1 MKKITKILDSVMRG
15 LKRTCVAKAIAVVA
29 VATIAMNSFAQEET
43 ITGVKDLAGK
53 DSTYINSHLTTGG
66 NYPEE
71 MDKKF
76 FLYNEKTGK
85 FLNLGSY
92 WGTHVALADYGKPM
106 WVVSGTRE
114 ICTNPDAYYLNR
126 EIQTNDVLLF
136 THNMATTLS
145 EDQGQYVGWPRA
157 NKDNPAEDRG
167 VFSDRKNTATD
178 IYGWELE
185 FTGDNMN
192 TCKLKTKKTIT
203 EIIAGFWL
211 TKHNCWSD
219 DVYLCGVP
227 ASVDPNRS
235 CEAYTTDE
243 IANNGLTGYDTWRI
257 MTYEDIYNLQVKN
270 TENMTK
276 SIDLSF
282 MLKCPGFQRGDNDIA
297 NWKTY
302 NFATKQYNENNAGFA
317 SFGLSRQYYDV
328 ANWSTVKNVIGTYT
342 FDGVTYEFIEEPK
355 KNSSQSDKDK
365 YKNNTDNYQRHLAK
379 FYCASIKS
387 NRGIVYQ
394 DVTVKLAGTY
404 VVECKGFSTT
414 DKAALVAGVLNPEY
428 TSTNGEPMMIGG
440 VLNRTTLSQT
450 SNMTADEQT
459 RLHIGEKNM
468 DYAGKEFYEHSKYT
482 NSVIVV
488 VPQSAIKNGSA
499 TIRLG
504 VMVGSQSETAA
515 QTGEWTVFDDFRL
528 LYASKN
534 TEADL
539 ILDQDRADLSYIY
552 DINEPLQNKTLRLN
566 KTFTAGK
573 WNTLV
578 LPVNLTLKQLRDAFG
593 PSTRLAQL
601 DKLTKSGIEFQSV
614 KLDGMADD
622 AIALHAYQPYLIIPE
637 KVFEKDRV
645 DNTKAS
651 YTAEFVN
658 AGTGE
663 QSQTIKVG
671 IAANHYVIPKVSL
684 SVDDLKKVDQ
694 KTWATAVSESTD
706 GKMEAWGTLARTFGT
721 VSDDVEY
728 GYQFEN
734 DGKIIEGRDK
744 LIGSYFFDN
753 GKMYHSDKRVRGL
766 RGFSCWFKPA
776 EGAQK
781 NAQFTLDGVTQS
793 GTTALDDIFA
803 DGEQTVSRFAQ
814 GVYNLNGQLVK
825 QGNSTAGLPSG
836 LYIVNGKKC
845 IVR

>member
-1 MKKITKILDSVMRG
+1 MKKITKILDSVMSR

-29 VATIAMNSFAQEET
+29 VATIAMNSFAQQEET

-53 DSTYINSHLTTGG
+53 DLTYINSHLTTDGK
-66 NYPEE
+66 YPEE

-85 FLNLGSY
+85 FLNIGSY
-92 WGTHVALADYGKPM
+92 WGTHVALADYGKPL

-114 ICTNPDAYYLNR
+114 ICTNPNDYYLNR

-136 THNMATTLS
+136 THNMATTLT
-145 EDQGQYVGWPRA
+145 EDQGPYVGWPQA
-157 NKDNPAEDRG
+157 TNNNPAEDRG

-185 FTGDNMN
+185 FTDNTKN

-203 EIIAGFWL
+203 EIRAGWL
-211 TKHNCWSD
+211 ATKHNCWSD

-235 CEAYTTDE
+235 CEAYSAADITS
-243 IANNGLTGYDTWRI
+243 NGLTGYDTWRI

-282 MLKCPGFQRGDNDIA
+282 MLKCPGFQRSDNDIA

-302 NFATKQYNENNAGFA
+302 NFATKLYNENNAGFA

-365 YKNNTDNYQRHLAK
+365 YKNNTDNYQRHLGK

-414 DKAALVAGVLNPEY
+414 DKAALVAGVLNPNY
-428 TSTNGEPMMIGG
+428 GTNNEPMMIGG

-459 RLHIGEKNM
+459 RLHIGEMNM
-468 DYAGKEFYEHSKYT
+468 DYAGKEFYEYSKYT

-488 VPQSAIKNGSA
+488 VPQSAIDANNGSA

-504 VMVGSQSETAA
+504 VMVGSQTETTA

-539 ILDQDRADLSYIY
+539 ILDQDRADLSYIL
-552 DINEPLQNKTLRLN
+552 DINEPLQNKTLHLN

-601 DKLTKSGIEFQSV
+601 EKLTESGIQFQSV
-614 KLDGMADD
+614 DFTGKADD
-622 AIALHAYQPYLIIPE
+622 YVALEAYKPYLIIPE
-637 KVFEKDRV
+637 KDKGQAAEYTSVYVETGSSAAEYMRVKIAKDH
-645 DNTKAS
+645 
-651 YTAEFVN
+651 F
-658 AGTGE
+658 
-663 QSQTIKVG
+663 
-671 IAANHYVIPKVSL
+671 VIPKVSL

-706 GKMEAWGTLARTFGT
+706 GKMKAWGTLARTFGT
-721 VSDDVEY
+721 VSDDVEN

-734 DGKIIEGRDK
+734 NGKIIEGRDK
-744 LIGSYFFDN
+744 LIGSYFFAN
-753 GKMYHSDKRVRGL
+753 GKMYHSDSRVRGL
-766 RGFSCWFKPA
+766 RGFSCWFKPVN
-776 EGAQK
+776 GKSQ
-781 NAQFTLDGVTQS
+781 NASFTLDGVTQS
-793 GTTALDDIFA
+793 GTTALDDIFT
-803 DGEQTVSRFAQ
+803 DGEQPVSRFAQ

>member
-1 MKKITKILDSVMRG
+1 MKKITKILDSVMSG

-29 VATIAMNSFAQEET
+29 VATIAMNSFAQEVET

-53 DSTYINSHLTTGG
+53 DLAYINSHLTTDG
-66 NYPEE
+66 NYPVE
-71 MDKKF
+71 MGKMF

-92 WGTHVALADYGKPM
+92 WGTHVALADYGKPL

-114 ICTNPDAYYLNR
+114 ICLDPDALIPNDF
-126 EIQTNDVLLF
+126 QTNNVLLF

-145 EDQGQYVGWPRA
+145 EDQGPYVGWPQV
-157 NKDNPAEDRG
+157 KKKKPAEDRG
-167 VFSDRKNTATD
+167 VFSDRKNTADD

-185 FTGDNMN
+185 FTGGNMN
-192 TCKLKTKKTIT
+192 TCKLKTKKTEETIHYF
-203 EIIAGFWL
+203 G
-211 TKHNCWSD
+211 KHYCWSD

-235 CEAYTTDE
+235 CEAYSEADITSK
-243 IANNGLTGYDTWRI
+243 GLTGYDTWRI
-257 MTYEDIYNLQVKN
+257 MTYEDIYNLQNDN
-270 TENMTK
+270 TEKMTK
-276 SIDLSF
+276 SIDFSF
-282 MLKCPGFQRGDNDIA
+282 MLKCPGFQRTDNDIK

-302 NFATKQYNENNAGFA
+302 NFATKQYNENNIGFA
-317 SFGLSRQYYDV
+317 SFGLNKLYSKA
-328 ANWSTVKNVIGTYT
+328 ANWDADNIVKGLSKTAYT
-342 FDGVTYEFIEEPK
+342 FDNRKYTTDSIEP
-355 KNSSQSDKDK
+355 
-365 YKNNTDNYQRHLAK
+365 YQRHLGK

-394 DVTVKLAGTY
+394 DVTVNLAGTY

-414 DKAALVAGVLNPEY
+414 DKAALIAGVLNPEY
-428 TSTNGEPMMIGG
+428 TSTNGEPMMLGG
-440 VLNRTTLSQT
+440 ALNRTTLSQT
-450 SNMTADEQT
+450 GNMTTDEQN
-459 RLHIGEKNM
+459 RLHIIEMNM

-488 VPQSAIKNGSA
+488 VPQSAINNGSA

-515 QTGEWTVFDDFRL
+515 QAGEWTVFDDFRL

-539 ILDQDRADLSYIY
+539 ILDQDRADLSYIL

-566 KTFTAGK
+566 KTFTAHK

-601 DKLTKSGIEFQSV
+601 EKLTESGIQFQSV
-614 KLDGMADD
+614 DFTDKADD
-622 AIALHAYQPYLIIPE
+622 AIALHAYKPYLIIPE
-637 KVFEKDRV
+637 KAEGQAAEYTSVYVE
-645 DNTKAS
+645 TGAS
-651 YTAEFVN
+651 TAEYMRV
-658 AGTGE
+658 
-663 QSQTIKVG
+663 K
-671 IAANHYVIPKVSL
+671 IAANHFVIPKVSL
-684 SVDDLKKVDQ
+684 SVEDLKKVDQ
-694 KTWATAVSESTD
+694 NTWATAVSESTD
-706 GKMEAWGTLARTFGT
+706 HMMQAWGTLARTFGSK
-721 VSDDVEY
+721 SDDVEN

-734 DGKIIEGRDK
+734 NGKIITGRDDLK
-744 LIGSYFFDN
+744 GSYFFAN
-753 GKMYHSDKRVRGL
+753 GKMYHSSSDPDKYRARGL
-766 RGFSCWFKPA
+766 RGFSCWFKPVN
-776 EGAQK
+776 GKSQ
-781 NAQFTLDGVTQS
+781 NASFTLDGVTQS

-803 DGEQTVSRFAQ
+803 DGEQTVSRFAN
-814 GVYNLNGQLVK
+814 GIYNMNGQLVK
-825 QGNSTAGLPSG
+825 KGNSTAGLPSG
-836 LYIVNGKKC
+836 MYIVNGKKC

>member
-29 VATIAMNSFAQEET
+29 VATIAMNSFAQQEET

-53 DSTYINSHLTTGG
+53 DLTYINSHLTTDGK
-66 NYPEE
+66 YPED
-71 MDKKF
+71 MSKMF

-92 WGTHVALADYGKPM
+92 WGTHVALADYGKPL
-106 WVVSGTRE
+106 WV
-114 ICTNPDAYYLNR
+114 IKNNK
-126 EIQTNDVLLF
+126 LLAKENEF
-136 THNMATTLS
+136 YFVHNMATAMT
-145 EDQGQYVGWPRA
+145 EDQGPYIGWNVPNPFK
-157 NKDNPAEDRG
+157 NKPAEDTG
-167 VFSDRKNTATD
+167 VYADKKKKD
-178 IYGWELE
+178 IYGWVLE
-185 FTGDNMN
+185 FVDGDANNACKLRTDKDKYGLGDN
-192 TCKLKTKKTIT
+192 I
-203 EIIAGFWL
+203 
-211 TKHNCWSD
+211 
-219 DVYLCGVP
+219 YLCGVP
-227 ASVDPNRS
+227 SIVDAGKT
-235 CEAYTTDE
+235 CEAYTTKE
-243 IANNGLTGYDTWRI
+243 ISSKGLAGYDTWRI
-257 MTYEDIYNLQVKN
+257 MTYEQVYNLQSKN
-270 TENMTK
+270 TENMKK

-282 MLKCPGFQRGDNDIA
+282 MLKCPGFQRGDNDIEK
-297 NWKTY
+297 WHTY
-302 NFATKQYNENNAGFA
+302 NYADGKSDNQNVGFA
-317 SFGLSRQYYDV
+317 SFGMHKQYYNIAKWD
-328 ANWSTVKNVIGTYT
+328 KNQFVDNLTAAKYE
-342 FDGVTYEFIEEPK
+342 FDGRSY
-355 KNSSQSDKDK
+355 D
-365 YKNNTDNYQRHLAK
+365 NTTNGSEDYQRRVSK
-379 FYCASIKS
+379 YFCASIT
-387 NRGIVYQ
+387 NHRGIIYQ
-394 DVTVKLAGTY
+394 DVVVSLPGTY
-404 VVECKGFSTT
+404 VIECKGFSTT
-414 DKAALVAGVLNPEY
+414 DKAALVAGVLNPNY
-428 TSTNGEPMMIGG
+428 GTNNEPMMLGG

-504 VMVGSQSETAA
+504 VMVGSQTETAA

-528 LYASKN
+528 LYASK
-534 TEADL
+534 TTTADL
-539 ILDQDRADLSYIY
+539 ILDEDRADLQYLLSVN
-552 DINEPLQNKTLRLN
+552 DPLQNKILRLN
-566 KTFTAGK
+566 KTFTAHK

-684 SVDDLKKVDQ
+684 SVSDLKNKVNQ
-694 KTWATAVSESTD
+694 NTWAAVLSTSTD

-721 VSDDVEY
+721 VSDDVEN
-728 GYQFEN
+728 GYLFTNNGE
-734 DGKIIEGRDK
+734 IIEGRDK

-753 GKMYHSDKRVRGL
+753 GKMYHSATRPRGL

>member
-1 MKKITKILDSVMRG
+1 MKKITKILDSVMSR

-43 ITGVKDLAGK
+43 IAGVKDLAGK
-53 DSTYINSHLTTGG
+53 DLTYINNHLKDD
-66 NYPEE
+66 NNPED
-71 MDKKF
+71 MGRMF
-76 FLYNEKTGK
+76 FLYNEATGK
-85 FLNLGSY
+85 FLNIGGY
-92 WGTHVALADYGKPM
+92 WGTHVALADYGKPL
-106 WVVSGTRE
+106 WVVKGERKIGAFSYR
-114 ICTNPDAYYLNR
+114 
-126 EIQTNDVLLF
+126 DVLLF
-136 THNMATTLS
+136 AHNMATDMT
-145 EDQGQYVGWPRA
+145 EDQGPYVGWNIPDA
-157 NKDNPAEDRG
+157 NKPAEDKG
-167 VFSDRKNTATD
+167 VHTD
-178 IYGWELE
+178 KVLDKIYGWELD
-185 FTGDNMN
+185 FTNTDKN
-192 TCKLKTKKTIT
+192 TCKLKTRNKKNLIGYWKD
-203 EIIAGFWL
+203 E
-211 TKHNCWSD
+211 
-219 DVYLCGVP
+219 VYLCGVP
-227 ASVDPNRS
+227 AIVDPNRS
-235 CEAYTTDE
+235 CEAYSAADITKK
-243 IANNGLTGYDTWRI
+243 GLTGYDTWRI
-257 MTYEDIYNLQVKN
+257 MTYEDIYNLQNKN

-317 SFGLSRQYYDV
+317 SFGLSKLYSKA
-328 ANWSTVKNVIGTYT
+328 ANWNEKNIINGLSDKAYT
-342 FDGVTYEFIEEPK
+342 FDGHEYIK
-355 KNSSQSDKDK
+355 G
-365 YKNNTDNYQRHLAK
+365 TDGTEAYQRHLGK
-379 FYCASIKS
+379 FFCASIT
-387 NRGIVYQ
+387 NHRGIVYQ

-450 SNMTADEQT
+450 SNMTADEQN
-459 RLHIGEKNM
+459 RLHIIEKNM

-488 VPQSAIKNGSA
+488 VPQSAIDANNGSA

-504 VMVGSQSETAA
+504 VMVGSQTETAA

-539 ILDQDRADLSYIY
+539 ILDQDRADLSYIL

-566 KTFTAGK
+566 KTFTAHK

-593 PSTRLAQL
+593 PSTRLAEL
-601 DKLTKSGIEFQSV
+601 ELLTESGIQFKSV
-614 KLDGMADD
+614 DFTGKADD
-622 AIALHAYQPYLIIPE
+622 YVALEAYKPYLIIPE
-637 KVFEKDRV
+637 KDKGQAAEYTSVYVE
-645 DNTKAS
+645 TGAS
-651 YTAEFVN
+651 TAEYMRV
-658 AGTGE
+658 
-663 QSQTIKVG
+663 K
-671 IAANHYVIPKVSL
+671 IAANHFVIPKVSL
-684 SVDDLKKVDQ
+684 SVDDLKKVNQ
-694 KTWATAVSESTD
+694 TTWATTVSESTD
-706 GKMEAWGTLARTFGT
+706 HMMQAWGTLARTFGDAT
-721 VSDDVEY
+721 QKE
-728 GYQFEN
+728 
-734 DGKIIEGRDK
+734 DGTWDITNKSKFLTGRDQ

-753 GKMYHSDKRVRGL
+753 GKMYHSATRPRGL
-766 RGFSCWFKPA
+766 RGFSCWFKPVN
-776 EGAQK
+776 GKSQ

-803 DGEQTVSRFAQ
+803 DGEQPVSRFAQ

-836 LYIVNGKKC
+836 VYIVNGKKC

>member
-1 MKKITKILDSVMRG
+1 MKKITKILDSVMSG

-29 VATIAMNSFAQEET
+29 VATIAMNSFAQQEET
-43 ITGVKDLAGK
+43 ITGVKDLPGK
-53 DSTYINSHLTTGG
+53 DLTYINSHLTTNGS
-66 NYPEE
+66 YPE
-71 MDKKF
+71 DKDKMF

-85 FLNLGSY
+85 FLNLGGY

-106 WVVSGTRE
+106 WVINGERKIGVISYR
-114 ICTNPDAYYLNR
+114 
-126 EIQTNDVLLF
+126 DVLLF
-136 THNMATTLS
+136 AHNMATGMTK
-145 EDQGQYVGWPRA
+145 DQGPYVGWNIPDPD
-157 NKDNPAEDRG
+157 KPAEDNG
-167 VFSDRKNTATD
+167 VYTD
-178 IYGWELE
+178 KELSKIYGWELE
-185 FTGDNMN
+185 FTNTDKN
-192 TCKLKTKKTIT
+192 TCKLKTRKDKD
-203 EIIAGFWL
+203 IIGRWKDEA
-211 TKHNCWSD
+211 
-219 DVYLCGVP
+219 YLCGVP

-235 CEAYTTDE
+235 CEAYTTAE
-243 IANNGLTGYDTWRI
+243 ISSKGLTGYDTWRI
-257 MTYEDIYNLQVKN
+257 MTYEQVYNLQSKN
-270 TENMTK
+270 TENMKK

-282 MLKCPGFQRGDNDIA
+282 MLKCPGFQRGDNDIT
-297 NWKTY
+297 NWHTY
-302 NFATKQYNENNAGFA
+302 NYKTNKSDGNNAGFA
-317 SFGLSRQYYDV
+317 SFGISRLNYNV
-328 ANWSTVKNVIGTYT
+328 ADWSTGKQENFNDTYT
-342 FDGVTYEFIEEPK
+342 FDGVTYVFNDK
-355 KNSSQSDKDK
+355 KTKKD
-365 YKNNTDNYQRHLAK
+365 NTEKYQRLLSK

-394 DVTVKLAGTY
+394 DVVVSLPGTY

-414 DKAALVAGVLNPEY
+414 DKAALVAGVLNPNY
-428 TSTNGEPMMIGG
+428 GTNNEPMMLGG

-459 RLHIGEKNM
+459 ALHISEMNM

-488 VPQSAIKNGSA
+488 VPQSAIDANNGSA

-504 VMVGSQSETAA
+504 VMVGSQTETAA
-515 QTGEWTVFDDFRL
+515 QNGEWTVFDDFRL

-539 ILDQDRADLSYIY
+539 ILDQDRDNLSYIL

-566 KTFTAGK
+566 KTFTAHK
-573 WNTLV
+573 WNTFV

-601 DKLTKSGIEFQSV
+601 EKLTESGIQFQSV
-614 KLDGMADD
+614 DFTGKADD
-622 AIALHAYQPYLIIPE
+622 YVALEAYKPYLIIPE
-637 KVFEKDRV
+637 KAEGQAAEYTSVYVE
-645 DNTKAS
+645 TGAS
-651 YTAEFVN
+651 TAEYMRV
-658 AGTGE
+658 
-663 QSQTIKVG
+663 K
-671 IAANHYVIPKVSL
+671 IAANHFVIPKVSL
-684 SVDDLKKVDQ
+684 SVEDLKKVDQ

-721 VSDDVEY
+721 EATQDDK
-728 GYQFEN
+728 
-734 DGKIIEGRDK
+734 GKWTFTDKNIITDRDN
-744 LIGSYFFDN
+744 LIGSYFFAN

-793 GTTALDDIFA
+793 GTTALDDIFT
-803 DGEQTVSRFAQ
+803 DGEQTVSRFAN
-814 GVYNLNGQLVK
+814 GIYNLNGQLVK

-836 LYIVNGKKC
+836 MYIVNGKKC

>member
-1 MKKITKILDSVMRG
+1 MKKITKILDSVMSG

-29 VATIAMNSFAQEET
+29 VATIAMNSFAQQEET

-53 DSTYINSHLTTGG
+53 DLTYINSHLTTDG
-66 NYPEE
+66 NYPVD
-71 MDKKF
+71 MSKMF

-92 WGTHVALADYGKPM
+92 WGTHVSLADYGKPL
-106 WVVSGTRE
+106 WVVKGKRNIYESV
-114 ICTNPDAYYLNR
+114 IKYH
-126 EIQTNDVLLF
+126 TNDVLLF

-145 EDQGQYVGWPRA
+145 EDQGPYVGWA
-157 NKDNPAEDRG
+157 QVDDNKPAEDRG
-167 VFSDRKNTATD
+167 VFTDKKNTAES

-185 FTGDNMN
+185 FIPGNDMK
-192 TCKLKTKKTIT
+192 TCKLKTKKTVEKKVT
-203 EIIAGFWL
+203 DWAL
-211 TKHNCWSD
+211 RYCWSD

-235 CEAYTTDE
+235 CEAYSDAD
-243 IANNGLTGYDTWRI
+243 IKSKGLTGYDTWRI
-257 MTYEDIYNLQVKN
+257 MTYEDIYNLQNKN

-282 MLKCPGFQRGDNDIA
+282 MLKTPGFQRGDNDIK

-302 NFATKQYNENNAGFA
+302 NFATQQYNENNVGFA
-317 SFGLSRQYYDV
+317 SFGLSKLYSKA
-328 ANWSTVKNVIGTYT
+328 ANWEKANIVNGLSKTAYT
-342 FDGVTYEFIEEPK
+342 FDGGSYDNT
-355 KNSSQSDKDK
+355 KNG
-365 YKNNTDNYQRHLAK
+365 TEAYQRHLGK

-394 DVTVKLAGTY
+394 DVVVSLPGTY

-414 DKAALVAGVLNPEY
+414 DKAALVAGVLNPNY
-428 TSTNGEPMMIGG
+428 GTNNEPMMLGG

-459 RLHIGEKNM
+459 ALHISEMNM

-488 VPQSAIKNGSA
+488 VPQSAIDANNGSA

-515 QTGEWTVFDDFRL
+515 QSGEWTVFDDFRL

-539 ILDQDRADLSYIY
+539 ILDQDRDNLNYIY

-566 KTFTAGK
+566 KTFTAHK
-573 WNTLV
+573 WNTFV

-601 DKLTKSGIEFQSV
+601 EKLTESGIQFQSV
-614 KLDGMADD
+614 DFTGKADD
-622 AIALHAYQPYLIIPE
+622 YVALEAYKPYLIIPE
-637 KVFEKDRV
+637 KAEGQAAEYTSVYVKTGASAAESMRVKIAKDH
-645 DNTKAS
+645 
-651 YTAEFVN
+651 F
-658 AGTGE
+658 
-663 QSQTIKVG
+663 
-671 IAANHYVIPKVSL
+671 VIPKVSL

-694 KTWATAVSESTD
+694 NTWATAVTESID
-706 GKMEAWGTLARTFGT
+706 GKMKAWGTLARTFGT
-721 VSDDVEY
+721 VSGNVEN
-728 GYQFEN
+728 GYLFEN
-734 DGKIIEGRDK
+734 NGKIIDGRDK
-744 LIGSYFFDN
+744 LDDSYFFAN
-753 GKMYHSDKRVRGL
+753 GKMYHSTGRVRGL
-766 RGFSCWFKPA
+766 RGFSCWFKPVSSKS
-776 EGAQK
+776 G

-803 DGEQTVSRFAQ
+803 DGEQTVSRFAN
-814 GVYNLNGQLVK
+814 GIYNLNGQLVK

-836 LYIVNGKKC
+836 MYIVNGKKC

>member
-1 MKKITKILDSVMRG
+1 MKKITKILDSVMSR

-29 VATIAMNSFAQEET
+29 VATIAMNSFAQQEET

-53 DSTYINSHLTTGG
+53 DLTYINSHLTTDGK
-66 NYPEE
+66 YPVD
-71 MDKKF
+71 MGKMF
-76 FLYNEKTGK
+76 FLYNEATGK
-85 FLNLGSY
+85 FLNIGSY

-106 WVVSGTRE
+106 WIITGTRE
-114 ICTNPDAYYLNR
+114 ICLNPEDRVGKKYKTNN
-126 EIQTNDVLLF
+126 VLLF

-145 EDQGQYVGWPRA
+145 EDQGQYVGWPQA
-157 NKDNPAEDRG
+157 TNNNPAEDRG

-185 FTGDNMN
+185 FTDNTMN
-192 TCKLKTKKTIT
+192 TCKLKTKKT
-203 EIIAGFWL
+203 EERYGLWPNW
-211 TKHNCWSD
+211 HYCWSD

-227 ASVDPNRS
+227 ARVDPNRS

-243 IANNGLTGYDTWRI
+243 IASNGLTGYDTWRI
-257 MTYEDIYNLQVKN
+257 MTYEDIYNLQNKN

-282 MLKCPGFQRGDNDIA
+282 MLKCPGFQRGDNDIK

-302 NFATKQYNENNAGFA
+302 NYADGKQDNQNVGFA
-317 SFGLSRQYYDV
+317 SFGLSKYYSKA
-328 ANWSTVKNVIGTYT
+328 ANWEEKNIVKGLSETAYT
-342 FDGVTYEFIEEPK
+342 FDGGSYDNTK
-355 KNSSQSDKDK
+355 KGTEA
-365 YKNNTDNYQRHLAK
+365 YWRHLGK
-379 FYCASIKS
+379 FFCASIT
-387 NRGIVYQ
+387 NHRGIVYQ

-459 RLHIGEKNM
+459 RLHIGEMNM

-504 VMVGSQSETAA
+504 VMVGSQTETEA

-552 DINEPLQNKTLRLN
+552 DINDINEPLQNKTLRLN

-593 PSTRLAQL
+593 PSTRLAEL
-601 DKLTKSGIEFQSV
+601 ELLTESGIQFKSV
-614 KLDGMADD
+614 DFTGKANDD
-622 AIALHAYQPYLIIPE
+622 IALEAYKPYLIIPE
-637 KVFEKDRV
+637 KDKGQAAEYTSVYVKTGAGAAETMRV
-645 DNTKAS
+645 K
-651 YTAEFVN
+651 
-658 AGTGE
+658 
-663 QSQTIKVG
+663 
-671 IAANHYVIPKVSL
+671 IAANHFVIPKVSL
-684 SVDDLKKVDQ
+684 SVSDLKNKVNQ
-694 KTWATAVSESTD
+694 NTWAAVLSTSTD
-706 GKMEAWGTLARTFGT
+706 GKMKAWGTLARTFGT
-721 VSDDVEY
+721 EATQDDK
-728 GYQFEN
+728 
-734 DGKIIEGRDK
+734 GKWTFTDKNIIADRDN

-753 GKMYHSDKRVRGL
+753 GKMYHSATRPRGL

-776 EGAQK
+776 EDAQK

-803 DGEQTVSRFAQ
+803 DGEQPVSRFAQ

>member
-1 MKKITKILDSVMRG
+1 MKKITKILDSVMSR

-53 DSTYINSHLTTGG
+53 DLTYINNHLTDDKV
-66 NYPEE
+66 YPED
-71 MDKKF
+71 MDKMF
-76 FLYNEKTGK
+76 FLYNEATGK
-85 FLNLGSY
+85 FLNLGGY
-92 WGTHVALADYGKPM
+92 WGTHVALADYGKPL
-106 WVVSGTRE
+106 WVVKGERKIGAISYR
-114 ICTNPDAYYLNR
+114 
-126 EIQTNDVLLF
+126 DVLLF
-136 THNMATTLS
+136 AHNMAIDMTKN
-145 EDQGQYVGWPRA
+145 QGPYVGWSISDD
-157 NKDNPAEDRG
+157 NKPAEDNG
-167 VFSDRKNTATD
+167 IYTDRVLSN

-185 FTGDNMN
+185 FTNTDKN
-192 TCKLKTKKTIT
+192 TCKLKTRKDKNLIGSWID
-203 EIIAGFWL
+203 EA
-211 TKHNCWSD
+211 
-219 DVYLCGVP
+219 YLCGVP

-235 CEAYTTDE
+235 CEAYSAAE
-243 IANNGLTGYDTWRI
+243 ISSKGLAGYDTWRI
-257 MTYEDIYNLQVKN
+257 MTYKDVYELQLKD

-282 MLKCPGFQRGDNDIA
+282 MLKCPGFQRGDKNIT
-297 NWKTY
+297 NWHTNNYKT
-302 NFATKQYNENNAGFA
+302 NKSDGNNAGFA
-317 SFGLSRQYYDV
+317 SFGISRLNYNV
-328 ANWSTVKNVIGTYT
+328 ADWSTGKQENFNDTYT
-342 FDGVTYEFIEEPK
+342 FDGVTYVFNDK
-355 KNSSQSDKDK
+355 KTK
-365 YKNNTDNYQRHLAK
+365 TDNTEKYQRLLSK

-414 DKAALVAGVLNPEY
+414 DKAALVAGVLNPNY
-428 TSTNGEPMMIGG
+428 GTNNEPMMIGG

-459 RLHIGEKNM
+459 RLHISDKNM

-488 VPQSAIKNGSA
+488 VPQSAIDANNGSA

-504 VMVGSQSETAA
+504 VMVGSQTETAA
-515 QTGEWTVFDDFRL
+515 QNGEWTVFDDFRL

-534 TEADL
+534 NEADL
-539 ILDQDRADLSYIY
+539 ILDQDRADLSYIL

-566 KTFTAGK
+566 KTFTAHK

-601 DKLTKSGIEFQSV
+601 EKLTESGIQFQSV
-614 KLDGMADD
+614 DFTGKADD
-622 AIALHAYQPYLIIPE
+622 YVALEAYKPYLIIPE
-637 KVFEKDRV
+637 KDKGQAAEYTSVYVE
-645 DNTKAS
+645 TGAS
-651 YTAEFVN
+651 TAEYMRV
-658 AGTGE
+658 
-663 QSQTIKVG
+663 K
-671 IAANHYVIPKVSL
+671 IAANHFVIPRVSL
-684 SVDDLKKVDQ
+684 SVEDLKNVD
-694 KTWATAVSESTD
+694 KTTWATAVSTSTD

-721 VSDDVEY
+721 VNEDVEN

-734 DGKIIEGRDK
+734 NGQIITDRDN
-744 LIGSYFFDN
+744 LIGSYFFAN
-753 GKMYHSDKRVRGL
+753 GKMYYSSKDRVRGL
-766 RGFSCWFKPA
+766 RGFSCWFKPVN
-776 EGAQK
+776 GKSQ
-781 NAQFTLDGVTQS
+781 NASFTLDGVTQS
-793 GTTALDDIFA
+793 GTTALDDIFT
-803 DGEQTVSRFAQ
+803 DGEQPVSRFAQ

-836 LYIVNGKKC
+836 MYIVNGKKC

>member
-1 MKKITKILDSVMRG
+1 MKKITKILDSVMSG

-29 VATIAMNSFAQEET
+29 VATVAMNSFAQEET

-53 DSTYINSHLTTGG
+53 DLTYINSHLTTDG
-66 NYPEE
+66 NYPVE
-71 MDKKF
+71 MSKMF

-92 WGTHVALADYGKPM
+92 WGTHVSLADYGKPM
-106 WVVSGTRE
+106 WVIKGTRE
-114 ICTNPDAYYLNR
+114 ICLNPDDLIGKKY
-126 EIQTNDVLLF
+126 QTNNVLF
-136 THNMATTLS
+136 FAHNMATTLS
-145 EDQGQYVGWPRA
+145 EDQGPYVGWSQV
-157 NKDNPAEDRG
+157 NKKKPAEDRG
-167 VFSDRKNTATD
+167 VFADRENTEES

-185 FTGDNMN
+185 FTGNDMK
-192 TCKLKTKKTIT
+192 TCKLKTNKTEET
-203 EIIAGFWL
+203 YGIIN
-211 TKHNCWSD
+211 KHYCWSD

-235 CEAYTTDE
+235 CEAYSAED
-243 IANNGLTGYDTWRI
+243 IKSKGLTGYDTWRI
-257 MTYEDIYNLQVKN
+257 MTYEDIYNLQNKN

-282 MLKCPGFQRGDNDIA
+282 MLKTPGFQRADNDIK

-302 NFATKQYNENNAGFA
+302 NFATKQYNENNVGFA
-317 SFGLSRQYYDV
+317 SFGLSKLYSKA
-328 ANWSTVKNVIGTYT
+328 ANWDEKNIVKGLSKTAYT
-342 FDGVTYEFIEEPK
+342 FDNRKYTTDSIEP
-355 KNSSQSDKDK
+355 
-365 YKNNTDNYQRHLAK
+365 YQRHLGK

-428 TSTNGEPMMIGG
+428 TSTNGKPMMLGG
-440 VLNRTTLSQT
+440 VLNRTTLSQAG
-450 SNMTADEQT
+450 NMDDAEKT
-459 RLHIGEKNM
+459 RLHISEMNM

-515 QTGEWTVFDDFRL
+515 QNGEWTVFDDFRL
-528 LYASKN
+528 LYASKD

-539 ILDQDRADLSYIY
+539 ILDQDRDNLNYIY

-566 KTFTAGK
+566 KTFTAHK

-601 DKLTKSGIEFQSV
+601 EKLTESGIQFKSV
-614 KLDGMADD
+614 DFTGKADD
-622 AIALHAYQPYLIIPE
+622 YVALEAYKPYLIIPE
-637 KVFEKDRV
+637 KAEGQAAEYTSVYVE
-645 DNTKAS
+645 TGAS
-651 YTAEFVN
+651 TAEYMRV
-658 AGTGE
+658 T
-663 QSQTIKVG
+663 
-671 IAANHYVIPKVSL
+671 IAANHFVIPKVSL
-684 SVDDLKKVDQ
+684 SVGDLKDKVNQ
-694 KTWATAVSESTD
+694 NTWAAALSTSTD

-721 VSDDVEY
+721 VNDDVEN
-728 GYQFEN
+728 GYLFEN
-734 DGKIIEGRDK
+734 NGKIITDRDN
-744 LIGSYFFDN
+744 LIGSYFFAN
-753 GKMYHSDKRVRGL
+753 GKMYYSSKDRVRGL
-766 RGFSCWFKPA
+766 RGFSCWFKPVN
-776 EGAQK
+776 GKSQ
-781 NAQFTLDGVTQS
+781 NASFTLDGVTQS

-803 DGEQTVSRFAQ
+803 DGEQTVSRFAN

-825 QGNSTAGLPSG
+825 KGNSTAGLPCG
-836 LYIVNGKKC
+836 VYIVGGKKC

>member
-1 MKKITKILDSVMRG
+1 MKKITKIMDSVMSG

-29 VATIAMNSFAQEET
+29 VATIAMNSFAQEVET

-53 DSTYINSHLTTGG
+53 NLAYINSNATTDGK
-66 NYPEE
+66 YPED
-71 MDKKF
+71 MSKMF

-106 WVVSGTRE
+106 WVVKGTRE
-114 ICTNPDAYYLNR
+114 ICLNPDDLIGKKY
-126 EIQTNDVLLF
+126 QTNNVLLF
-136 THNMATTLS
+136 AHNMATTLS
-145 EDQGQYVGWPRA
+145 EDQGPYVGWSQV
-157 NKDNPAEDRG
+157 NKKKPAEDRG
-167 VFSDRKNTATD
+167 VFADRENTETA

-185 FTGDNMN
+185 FTGNDMK
-192 TCKLKTKKTIT
+192 TCKLKTKKTEET
-203 EIIAGFWL
+203 YGIIN
-211 TKHNCWSD
+211 KHYCWSD

-235 CEAYTTDE
+235 CEAYSEADITSK
-243 IANNGLTGYDTWRI
+243 GLTGYDTWRI
-257 MTYEDIYNLQVKN
+257 MTYEDIYNLQNKN

-282 MLKCPGFQRGDNDIA
+282 MLKTPGFQRGDNDIK

-302 NFATKQYNENNAGFA
+302 NFATQQYNENNAGFA
-317 SFGLSRQYYDV
+317 SFGLSKLYSKA
-328 ANWSTVKNVIGTYT
+328 ANWDKTNIVNSLSKTAYT
-342 FDGVTYEFIEEPK
+342 FDNRKYTTDSIEP
-355 KNSSQSDKDK
+355 
-365 YKNNTDNYQRHLAK
+365 YQRHLGK
-379 FYCASIKS
+379 FYCASIT
-387 NRGIVYQ
+387 NQRGIVYQ
-394 DVTVKLAGTY
+394 DVVVSLPGTY

-414 DKAALVAGVLNPEY
+414 DKAALVAGVLNPNY
-428 TSTNGEPMMIGG
+428 GTNNEPMMLGG

-450 SNMTADEQT
+450 GNMDAAELN
-459 RLHIGEKNM
+459 RLHISEKNM

-488 VPQSAIKNGSA
+488 VPQSAVNNGSA

-515 QTGEWTVFDDFRL
+515 QSGEWTVFDDFRL

-539 ILDQDRADLSYIY
+539 ILDQDRDNLNYIY

-566 KTFTAGK
+566 KTFTAHK

-601 DKLTKSGIEFQSV
+601 EKLTESGIQFQSV
-614 KLDGMADD
+614 DFTDKADD
-622 AIALHAYQPYLIIPE
+622 YVALHAYKPYLIIPE
-637 KVFEKDRV
+637 KAEGQAAEYTSVYVE
-645 DNTKAS
+645 TGAS
-651 YTAEFVN
+651 TAEYMRV
-658 AGTGE
+658 
-663 QSQTIKVG
+663 K
-671 IAANHYVIPKVSL
+671 IAANHFVIPKVSL
-684 SVDDLKKVDQ
+684 SVEDLKKVDQ
-694 KTWATAVSESTD
+694 NTWATAVSTSTD
-706 GKMEAWGTLARTFGT
+706 GKMKAWGTLARTFGT
-721 VSDDVEY
+721 VNEDVEN
-728 GYQFEN
+728 GYQFTN
-734 DGKIIEGRDK
+734 NGKIIDGRDK
-744 LIGSYFFDN
+744 LDDSYFFAN
-753 GKMYHSDKRVRGL
+753 GKMYHSTGRVRGL
-766 RGFSCWFKPA
+766 RGFSCWFKPVP
-776 EGAQK
+776 GTTQSVK
-781 NAQFTLDGVTQS
+781 FTLDGVTQS
-793 GTTALDDIFA
+793 GTTALDDIFT
-803 DGEQTVSRFAQ
+803 DGEQTVSRFAN

-836 LYIVNGKKC
+836 MYIVNGKKC

>member
-1 MKKITKILDSVMRG
+1 MKKITKILDSVMSG

-29 VATIAMNSFAQEET
+29 VATIAMNSFAQEVET
-43 ITGVKDLAGK
+43 ITGVKDLPGK
-53 DSTYINSHLTTGG
+53 DLAYINSHLTTDGS
-66 NYPEE
+66 YPAEKGK
-71 MDKKF
+71 MF

-92 WGTHVALADYGKPM
+92 WGTHVALADYGKPL
-106 WVVSGTRE
+106 WVIKGTRE
-114 ICTNPDAYYLNR
+114 ICLNPDDL
-126 EIQTNDVLLF
+126 IGKKFQTNEVLF
-136 THNMATTLS
+136 FAHNMATTLS
-145 EDQGQYVGWPRA
+145 EDQGPYVGWSQV
-157 NKDNPAEDRG
+157 NKKKPAEDRG
-167 VFSDRKNTATD
+167 VFADRENTEES

-185 FTGDNMN
+185 FTGNDMK
-192 TCKLKTKKTIT
+192 TCKLKTKKT
-203 EIIAGFWL
+203 E
-211 TKHNCWSD
+211 TKIYYWGNHYCWSD

-235 CEAYTTDE
+235 CEAYSAAD
-243 IANNGLTGYDTWRI
+243 IKSKGLTGYDTWRI
-257 MTYEDIYNLQVKN
+257 MTYEDIYNIQNKN

-282 MLKCPGFQRGDNDIA
+282 MLKTPGFQRGDNDIA

-302 NFATKQYNENNAGFA
+302 NFATQQYNENNVGFA
-317 SFGLSRQYYDV
+317 SFGLSKFYSKA
-328 ANWSTVKNVIGTYT
+328 ANWKEANIVKGLSKTAYT
-342 FDGVTYEFIEEPK
+342 FDNRKYTTDSIEP
-355 KNSSQSDKDK
+355 
-365 YKNNTDNYQRHLAK
+365 YQRHLGK

-387 NRGIVYQ
+387 NRGIVYL
-394 DVTVKLAGTY
+394 DVTVNLAGTY

-414 DKAALVAGVLNPEY
+414 DKAALIAGVLNPEY
-428 TSTNGEPMMIGG
+428 TSTNGEPMMLGG

-459 RLHIGEKNM
+459 RLHISEKNM

-515 QTGEWTVFDDFRL
+515 QAGEWTVFDDFRL

-539 ILDQDRADLSYIY
+539 ILDQDRADLSYIL

-566 KTFTAGK
+566 KTFTAHK

-601 DKLTKSGIEFQSV
+601 EKLTESGIQFQSV
-614 KLDGMADD
+614 DFTDKADD
-622 AIALHAYQPYLIIPE
+622 YVALHAYKPYLIIPE
-637 KVFEKDRV
+637 KAEEQAAEYTSVYVE
-645 DNTKAS
+645 TSAS
-651 YTAEFVN
+651 TAEYMRV
-658 AGTGE
+658 
-663 QSQTIKVG
+663 K
-671 IAANHYVIPKVSL
+671 IAANHFVIPKVSL
-684 SVDDLKKVDQ
+684 SVEDLKKVNQ
-694 KTWATAVSESTD
+694 TTWATAVSTSTD
-706 GKMEAWGTLARTFGT
+706 GKMQAWGTLARTFGT
-721 VSDDVEY
+721 VSDNVEN
-728 GYQFEN
+728 GYQFTN
-734 DGKIIEGRDK
+734 DGKIIEGRDN
-744 LIGSYFFDN
+744 LIGSYFFAN
-753 GKMYHSDKRVRGL
+753 GKMYHSSKDRVRGL
-766 RGFSCWFKPA
+766 RGFSCWFKPVN
-776 EGAQK
+776 GKSQ
-781 NAQFTLDGVTQS
+781 NASFTLDGVTQS

-803 DGEQTVSRFAQ
+803 DGEQPVSRFAN
-814 GVYNLNGQLVK
+814 GIYNLNGQLVK
-825 QGNSTAGLPSG
+825 QGNSTEGLPSG
-836 LYIVNGKKC
+836 MYIVNGKKC

>member
-1 MKKITKILDSVMRG
+1 MKKITKILDSVMST

-29 VATIAMNSFAQEET
+29 VATIAMNSFAQEVET

-53 DSTYINSHLTTGG
+53 DLAYINSNVTTDGS
-66 NYPEE
+66 YPAEKGK
-71 MDKKF
+71 MF

-92 WGTHVALADYGKPM
+92 WGTHVALADYGKPL

-114 ICTNPDAYYLNR
+114 ICLDPDALIHNDF
-126 EIQTNDVLLF
+126 QTNNVLLF

-145 EDQGQYVGWPRA
+145 EDQGPYVGWSQVD
-157 NKDNPAEDRG
+157 KKKPAEDRG
-167 VFSDRKNTATD
+167 VFADRENTETA

-185 FTGDNMN
+185 FTGNDMK
-192 TCKLKTKKTIT
+192 TCRLKTKKT
-203 EIIAGFWL
+203 EKKFYYFGN
-211 TKHNCWSD
+211 HYCWSD

-227 ASVDPNRS
+227 TSVDPNRS
-235 CEAYTTDE
+235 CEAYSAADITSK
-243 IANNGLTGYDTWRI
+243 GLTGYDTWRI
-257 MTYEDIYNLQVKN
+257 MTYEDIYNLQNKN

-282 MLKCPGFQRGDNDIA
+282 MLKCPGFQRGDNDIK

-302 NFATKQYNENNAGFA
+302 NFATKQYNENNIGFA
-317 SFGLSRQYYDV
+317 SFGLSKLYSKA
-328 ANWSTVKNVIGTYT
+328 ANWDEKNIVKGLSKTAYT
-342 FDGVTYEFIEEPK
+342 FDNRKYTTDSIEP
-355 KNSSQSDKDK
+355 
-365 YKNNTDNYQRHLAK
+365 YQRHLGK

-394 DVTVKLAGTY
+394 DVTVNLAGTY

-414 DKAALVAGVLNPEY
+414 DKAALVAGVLNPNY
-428 TSTNGEPMMIGG
+428 TSTNGEPMMLGSA
-440 VLNRTTLSQT
+440 LNRTTLSQT

-459 RLHIGEKNM
+459 RLHIIDMNM

-482 NSVIVV
+482 NSVVVV
-488 VPQSAIKNGSA
+488 VPQSAIDANNGSA

-504 VMVGSQSETAA
+504 VMVGSQTETAA
-515 QTGEWTVFDDFRL
+515 QNGEWTVFYDFRL

-539 ILDQDRADLSYIY
+539 ILDQDRADLSYIL

-566 KTFTAGK
+566 KTFTAHK

-601 DKLTKSGIEFQSV
+601 EKLTESGIQFQSV
-614 KLDGMADD
+614 DFTDKADD
-622 AIALHAYQPYLIIPE
+622 YVALEAYKPYLIIPE
-637 KVFEKDRV
+637 KDKGQAAEYTSVYVKTGVSAAESMRVKIAKDH
-645 DNTKAS
+645 
-651 YTAEFVN
+651 F
-658 AGTGE
+658 
-663 QSQTIKVG
+663 
-671 IAANHYVIPKVSL
+671 VIPKVSL
-684 SVDDLKKVDQ
+684 SVEDLQKVDK
-694 KTWATAVSESTD
+694 KTWATTVSTSTD
-706 GKMEAWGTLARTFGT
+706 GKMEAWGTLARTFGK
-721 VSDDVEY
+721 VNEDVEN

-734 DGKIIEGRDK
+734 DGKIITDRDN
-744 LIGSYFFDN
+744 LIGSYFFAN

-803 DGEQTVSRFAQ
+803 DGEQTVSRFAN

-825 QGNSTAGLPSG
+825 KGNSTAGLPSG

>member
-1 MKKITKILDSVMRG
+1 MKKITKILDSVMSG

-29 VATIAMNSFAQEET
+29 VATIAMNSFAQQEET

-53 DSTYINSHLTTGG
+53 DLTYINSHQTTDG
-66 NYPEE
+66 NYPVD
-71 MDKKF
+71 MSKMF

-92 WGTHVALADYGKPM
+92 WGTHVSLADYGKPL
-106 WVVSGTRE
+106 WVVKGKRNIYESA
-114 ICTNPDAYYLNR
+114 IKYH
-126 EIQTNDVLLF
+126 TNDVLLF

-145 EDQGQYVGWPRA
+145 EDQGPYVGWA
-157 NKDNPAEDRG
+157 QVDDNKPAEDRG
-167 VFSDRKNTATD
+167 VFTDKKNTAES

-185 FTGDNMN
+185 LIPGNDMK
-192 TCKLKTKKTIT
+192 TCKLKTKKTV
-203 EIIAGFWL
+203 EKKL
-211 TKHNCWSD
+211 TGLALRYCWSD

-235 CEAYTTDE
+235 CEAYSDAD
-243 IANNGLTGYDTWRI
+243 IKSKGLTGYDTWRI
-257 MTYEDIYNLQVKN
+257 MTYEDIYNLQNKN

-282 MLKCPGFQRGDNDIA
+282 MLKTPGFQRGDNDIK

-302 NFATKQYNENNAGFA
+302 NFATQQYNENNVGFA
-317 SFGLSRQYYDV
+317 SFGLSKLYSKA
-328 ANWSTVKNVIGTYT
+328 ANWEKANIVNGLSKTAYT
-342 FDGVTYEFIEEPK
+342 FDGGSYDNT
-355 KNSSQSDKDK
+355 KNG
-365 YKNNTDNYQRHLAK
+365 TEAYQRHLGK

-394 DVTVKLAGTY
+394 DVVVSLPGTY

-414 DKAALVAGVLNPEY
+414 DKAALVAGVLNPNY
-428 TSTNGEPMMIGG
+428 GTNNEPMMLGG

-459 RLHIGEKNM
+459 ALHISEMNM

-488 VPQSAIKNGSA
+488 VPQSAIDANNGSA

-504 VMVGSQSETAA
+504 VMVGSQTETAA
-515 QTGEWTVFDDFRL
+515 QNGEWTVFDDFRL

-539 ILDQDRADLSYIY
+539 ILDQDRDNLSYIL

-566 KTFTAGK
+566 KTFTAHK
-573 WNTLV
+573 WNTFV

-601 DKLTKSGIEFQSV
+601 EKLTESGIQFQSV
-614 KLDGMADD
+614 DFTGKADD
-622 AIALHAYQPYLIIPE
+622 YVALEAYKPYLIIPE
-637 KVFEKDRV
+637 KAEGQAAEYTSVYVE
-645 DNTKAS
+645 TGAS
-651 YTAEFVN
+651 TAEYMRV
-658 AGTGE
+658 
-663 QSQTIKVG
+663 K
-671 IAANHYVIPKVSL
+671 IAANHFVIPKVSL
-684 SVDDLKKVDQ
+684 SVEDLKKVDQ

-721 VSDDVEY
+721 EATQDDK
-728 GYQFEN
+728 
-734 DGKIIEGRDK
+734 GKWTFTDKNIITDRDN
-744 LIGSYFFDN
+744 LIGSYFFAN

-793 GTTALDDIFA
+793 GTTALDDIFT
-803 DGEQTVSRFAQ
+803 DGEQTVSRFAN
-814 GVYNLNGQLVK
+814 GIYNLNGQLVK

-836 LYIVNGKKC
+836 MYIVNGKKC

>member
-1 MKKITKILDSVMRG
+1 MKKITKILDSVMSR
-15 LKRTCVAKAIAVVA
+15 LKRTCVAKAIAVFA
-29 VATIAMNSFAQEET
+29 VATIAMNSFAQQEET

-53 DSTYINSHLTTGG
+53 DLTYINSHLKPDG
-66 NYPEE
+66 NYPED

-76 FLYNEKTGK
+76 FLYNEATGK
-85 FLNLGSY
+85 FLNIGSY
-92 WGTHVALADYGKPM
+92 WGTHVALADYGKPL
-106 WVVSGTRE
+106 WIVSGTRE
-114 ICTNPDAYYLNR
+114 ICLNPDATIGKKYK
-126 EIQTNDVLLF
+126 TNNVLLF

-185 FTGDNMN
+185 FTGNDMK
-192 TCKLKTKKTIT
+192 TCRLKTKKTYNHYIT
-203 EIIAGFWL
+203 LFVG
-211 TKHNCWSD
+211 HDCWSD

-235 CEAYTTDE
+235 CEAYSAADITK
-243 IANNGLTGYDTWRI
+243 NGLTGYDKWRI
-257 MTYEDIYNLQVKN
+257 MTYEDIYNLQNKN

-282 MLKCPGFQRGDNDIA
+282 MLKCPGFQRGDNDIK

-302 NFATKQYNENNAGFA
+302 NFATKQYNENNVGFA
-317 SFGLSRQYYDV
+317 SFGLSKLYSKA
-328 ANWSTVKNVIGTYT
+328 ANWEKANIVKGLSKTAYT
-342 FDGVTYEFIEEPK
+342 FDNRKYTTDSIEP
-355 KNSSQSDKDK
+355 
-365 YKNNTDNYQRHLAK
+365 YQRHLGK

-414 DKAALVAGVLNPEY
+414 DKAALIAGVLNPNY
-428 TSTNGEPMMIGG
+428 TSTNGEPMMLGG

-459 RLHIGEKNM
+459 RLHISEMNM

-488 VPQSAIKNGSA
+488 VPQSAIDANNGSA

-504 VMVGSQSETAA
+504 VMVGSQTETAA
-515 QTGEWTVFDDFRL
+515 QAGEWTVFDDFRL
-528 LYASKN
+528 LYASMN

-539 ILDQDRADLSYIY
+539 ILDQDRADLSYIL

-566 KTFTAGK
+566 KTFTAHK

-593 PSTRLAQL
+593 SSTRLAEL
-601 DKLTKSGIEFQSV
+601 ELLTESGIQFKSV
-614 KLDGMADD
+614 DFTGKADD
-622 AIALHAYQPYLIIPE
+622 YVALQAYKPYLIIPE
-637 KVFEKDRV
+637 KGRL
-645 DNTKAS
+645 DNKQV

-658 AGTGE
+658 AGTGAGA
-663 QSQTIKVG
+663 QTIKVG
-671 IAANHYVIPKVSL
+671 IAANHYIIPKVSL
-684 SVDDLKKVDQ
+684 SVEDLQNVNQ
-694 KTWATAVSESTD
+694 TTWATAVSTSTD
-706 GKMEAWGTLARTFGT
+706 G
-721 VSDDVEY
+721 
-728 GYQFEN
+728 
-734 DGKIIEGRDK
+734 
-744 LIGSYFFDN
+744 
-753 GKMYHSDKRVRGL
+753 
-766 RGFSCWFKPA
+766 
-776 EGAQK
+776 
-781 NAQFTLDGVTQS
+781 
-793 GTTALDDIFA
+793 
-803 DGEQTVSRFAQ
+803 
-814 GVYNLNGQLVK
+814 
-825 QGNSTAGLPSG
+825 
-836 LYIVNGKKC
+836 
-845 IVR
+845 

>member
-1 MKKITKILDSVMRG
+1 MKKITKILDSVMSG

-53 DSTYINSHLTTGG
+53 DLAYINSNVTTDGS
-66 NYPEE
+66 YPAEKGK
-71 MDKKF
+71 MF

-92 WGTHVALADYGKPM
+92 WGTHVALANYGKPL

-114 ICTNPDAYYLNR
+114 ICLDPDALIHNDF
-126 EIQTNDVLLF
+126 QTNNVLLF

-145 EDQGQYVGWPRA
+145 EDQGTYVGWSQVD
-157 NKDNPAEDRG
+157 KKKPAEDRG
-167 VFSDRKNTATD
+167 VFADRENTETA

-185 FTGDNMN
+185 FTGNDMK
-192 TCKLKTKKTIT
+192 TCRLKTKKT
-203 EIIAGFWL
+203 EKKFYYFGN
-211 TKHNCWSD
+211 HYCWSD

-235 CEAYTTDE
+235 CEAYSAADITSK
-243 IANNGLTGYDTWRI
+243 GLTGYDTWRI
-257 MTYEDIYNLQVKN
+257 MTYEDIYNLQNKN

-302 NFATKQYNENNAGFA
+302 NFATKQYNENNIGFA
-317 SFGLSRQYYDV
+317 SFGLSKLYSKA
-328 ANWSTVKNVIGTYT
+328 ANWGEKNIVKGLSKTAYT
-342 FDGVTYEFIEEPK
+342 FDNRKYTTDSIEP
-355 KNSSQSDKDK
+355 
-365 YKNNTDNYQRHLAK
+365 YQRHLGK
-379 FYCASIKS
+379 FYCASIT
-387 NRGIVYQ
+387 NHRGIVYQ

-414 DKAALVAGVLNPEY
+414 DKAALIAGVLNPNY
-428 TSTNGEPMMIGG
+428 TSTNGEPMMLGG
-440 VLNRTTLSQT
+440 ALNRTTLSQT

-459 RLHIGEKNM
+459 RLHISEKNM

-504 VMVGSQSETAA
+504 VMVGSQTETAA
-515 QTGEWTVFDDFRL
+515 QNGEWTVFDDFRL

-539 ILDQDRADLSYIY
+539 ILDQDRADLSYIL

-566 KTFTAGK
+566 KTFTAHK

-601 DKLTKSGIEFQSV
+601 DKLTESGIQFQSV
-614 KLDGMADD
+614 GFTDKADD
-622 AIALHAYQPYLIIPE
+622 YVALEAYKPYLIIPE
-637 KVFEKDRV
+637 KAEGQAAEYTSVYVE
-645 DNTKAS
+645 TGAS
-651 YTAEFVN
+651 TAEYMRV
-658 AGTGE
+658 
-663 QSQTIKVG
+663 K
-671 IAANHYVIPKVSL
+671 IAANHFVIPKVSL
-684 SVDDLKKVDQ
+684 SVEDLKKVDQ
-694 KTWATAVSESTD
+694 NTWATAVSKSDD
-706 GKMEAWGTLARTFGT
+706 GKMEAYGTLVRTFGT
-721 VSDDVEY
+721 VNTDVEN
-728 GYQFEN
+728 GYQFTNNGE
-734 DGKIIEGRDK
+734 IIAGRDGLK
-744 LIGSYFFDN
+744 GCYFFAN
-753 GKMYHSDKRVRGL
+753 GKMYHSKNDDTYRPRGL
-766 RGFSCWFKPA
+766 RGFSCWFKPVSSKS
-776 EGAQK
+776 G

-793 GTTALDDIFA
+793 GTTALDDIFT
-803 DGEQTVSRFAQ
+803 DGEQPVSRFAN

-825 QGNSTAGLPSG
+825 QGNSTVGLPSG
-836 LYIVNGKKC
+836 MYIVNGKKC

>member
-1 MKKITKILDSVMRG
+1 MKKITKILDSVMSR

-29 VATIAMNSFAQEET
+29 VATIAMNSFAQEVET

-53 DSTYINSHLTTGG
+53 DITYINSHLT
-66 NYPEE
+66 NDKEYPED
-71 MDKKF
+71 MSKMF

-114 ICTNPDAYYLNR
+114 ICTNPDANYLNR
-126 EIQTNDVLLF
+126 EIQTNNVLLF
-136 THNMATTLS
+136 THNMATTLT
-145 EDQGQYVGWPRA
+145 EDQGPYVGWPQA
-157 NKDNPAEDRG
+157 TNNNPAEDRG

-203 EIIAGFWL
+203 EIRAGWL
-211 TKHNCWSD
+211 ATKHNCWSD

-235 CEAYTTDE
+235 CEAYSAADITSE
-243 IANNGLTGYDTWRI
+243 GLTGYDKWRI

-282 MLKCPGFQRGDNDIA
+282 MLKCPGFQRADNDIA

-355 KNSSQSDKDK
+355 EDSSQSDKDK
-365 YKNNTDNYQRHLAK
+365 YKNNTDNYQRHLGK
-379 FYCASIKS
+379 FFCASIKS

-414 DKAALVAGVLNPEY
+414 DKAALVAGVLNPNY
-428 TSTNGEPMMIGG
+428 GTNNEPMMIGG

-450 SNMTADEQT
+450 SNMTAEEQT
-459 RLHIGEKNM
+459 RLHISEMNM

-488 VPQSAIKNGSA
+488 VPQSAIDANNGSA

-504 VMVGSQSETAA
+504 VMVGSQTETAA

-539 ILDQDRADLSYIY
+539 ILDQDRADLNYIY
-552 DINEPLQNKTLRLN
+552 KINEPLQNKTLRLN

-573 WNTLV
+573 WNTFV

-601 DKLTKSGIEFQSV
+601 EELTESGIQFKSV
-614 KLDGMADD
+614 DFTGKAEDYV
-622 AIALHAYQPYLIIPE
+622 ALEAYKPYLIIPE
-637 KVFEKDRV
+637 KAEGQAAEYTSVYVKTGASAAETMRV
-645 DNTKAS
+645 K
-651 YTAEFVN
+651 
-658 AGTGE
+658 
-663 QSQTIKVG
+663 
-671 IAANHYVIPKVSL
+671 IAKGHFVIPKVSL
-684 SVDDLKKVDQ
+684 SVEDLQNVDK
-694 KTWATAVSESTD
+694 KTWATTVSESTD

-721 VSDDVEY
+721 VSKDVEN

-734 DGKIIEGRDK
+734 DGKIITGRDN

-753 GKMYHSDKRVRGL
+753 GKMYHSATRPRGL
-766 RGFSCWFKPA
+766 RGFSCWFKPVN
-776 EGAQK
+776 GKSQ

-793 GTTALDDIFA
+793 GTTALDDIFT
-803 DGEQTVSRFAQ
+803 DGEQPVSRFAQ

>member
-1 MKKITKILDSVMRG
+1 MKKITKILDSVMSG
-15 LKRTCVAKAIAVVA
+15 LKRTCVAKAIAVFA
-29 VATIAMNSFAQEET
+29 VATIAMNSFAQEVET

-53 DSTYINSHLTTGG
+53 DLTYINSHLTTDG
-66 NYPEE
+66 NYPVE
-71 MDKKF
+71 MSKMF

-92 WGTHVALADYGKPM
+92 WGTHVSLADYGKPM
-106 WVVSGTRE
+106 WVIKGTRE
-114 ICTNPDAYYLNR
+114 ICLNPDDLIGKKY
-126 EIQTNDVLLF
+126 QTNNVLF
-136 THNMATTLS
+136 FAHNMATTLS
-145 EDQGQYVGWPRA
+145 EDQGPYVGWSQV
-157 NKDNPAEDRG
+157 NKKKPAEDRG
-167 VFSDRKNTATD
+167 VFADRENTETA

-185 FTGDNMN
+185 FTGNDMK
-192 TCKLKTKKTIT
+192 TCKLKTKKTEETYGVIN
-203 EIIAGFWL
+203 
-211 TKHNCWSD
+211 KHYCWSD

-235 CEAYTTDE
+235 CEAYSEADITSK
-243 IANNGLTGYDTWRI
+243 GLAGYDTWRI
-257 MTYEDIYNLQVKN
+257 MTYEDIYNLQNKN

-282 MLKCPGFQRGDNDIA
+282 MLKTPGFQRGDNDIT

-302 NFATKQYNENNAGFA
+302 NFATQQYNENNIGFA
-317 SFGLSRQYYDV
+317 SFGLSKLYSKA
-328 ANWSTVKNVIGTYT
+328 ANWDKTNIVKGLSKTAYT
-342 FDGVTYEFIEEPK
+342 FDNRKYTTDSIEP
-355 KNSSQSDKDK
+355 
-365 YKNNTDNYQRHLAK
+365 YQRHLGK

-428 TSTNGEPMMIGG
+428 TSTNGEPMMLGG
-440 VLNRTTLSQT
+440 VLNSTTLSQT
-450 SNMTADEQT
+450 GNMDAAEQN
-459 RLHIGEKNM
+459 RLHISEKNM

-488 VPQSAIKNGSA
+488 VPQSAINNGSA

-515 QTGEWTVFDDFRL
+515 QAGEWTVFDDFRL

-539 ILDQDRADLSYIY
+539 ILDQDRDNLSYIC
-552 DINEPLQNKTLRLN
+552 DINEPLQNRTLRLN
-566 KTFTAGK
+566 KTFTAHK

-601 DKLTKSGIEFQSV
+601 EKLTESGIQFQSV
-614 KLDGMADD
+614 DFTGKADD
-622 AIALHAYQPYLIIPE
+622 AIALEAYKPYLIIPE
-637 KVFEKDRV
+637 KDKGQAAEYTSVYVE
-645 DNTKAS
+645 TGAS
-651 YTAEFVN
+651 TAEYMRV
-658 AGTGE
+658 
-663 QSQTIKVG
+663 K
-671 IAANHYVIPKVSL
+671 IAKDHFVIPKVSL
-684 SVDDLKKVDQ
+684 SVGDLKDKVDQ
-694 KTWATAVSESTD
+694 NTWATAVSTSTD
-706 GKMEAWGTLARTFGT
+706 GKMEAWGTLARTFGK
-721 VSDDVEY
+721 VNEDVEN

-734 DGKIIEGRDK
+734 DGKIITDRDQ
-744 LIGSYFFDN
+744 LIGSYFFAN
-753 GKMYHSDKRVRGL
+753 GKMYHSATRPRGL

-803 DGEQTVSRFAQ
+803 DGEQTVSRFAN

-836 LYIVNGKKC
+836 MYIVNGKKC

>member
-1 MKKITKILDSVMRG
+1 MKKITKILDSVMSG

-53 DSTYINSHLTTGG
+53 DLTYINSHLTTDG
-66 NYPEE
+66 NYPVE
-71 MDKKF
+71 MSKMF

-92 WGTHVALADYGKPM
+92 WGTHVALADYGKPL
-106 WVVSGTRE
+106 WVVSDKRE
-114 ICTNPDAYYLNR
+114 ICLDPDALIHNDF
-126 EIQTNDVLLF
+126 QTNNVLLF

-145 EDQGQYVGWPRA
+145 EDQGPYVGWSQVD
-157 NKDNPAEDRG
+157 KKKPAEDRG
-167 VFSDRKNTATD
+167 VFADRENTETA

-185 FTGDNMN
+185 FTGNDMK
-192 TCKLKTKKTIT
+192 TCRLKTKKTEKKIYYF
-203 EIIAGFWL
+203 GN
-211 TKHNCWSD
+211 HYCWSD

-227 ASVDPNRS
+227 TSVDPNRS
-235 CEAYTTDE
+235 CEAYSAADITSK
-243 IANNGLTGYDTWRI
+243 GLTGYDTWRI
-257 MTYEDIYNLQVKN
+257 MTYEDIYNLQNKN

-282 MLKCPGFQRGDNDIA
+282 MLKCPGFQRGDNDIK

-302 NFATKQYNENNAGFA
+302 NFATQQYNENNTGFA
-317 SFGLSRQYYDV
+317 SFGLSKLYSKA
-328 ANWSTVKNVIGTYT
+328 ANWDAKNIVNSLSKTAYNFDNRKYT
-342 FDGVTYEFIEEPK
+342 TDSIEP
-355 KNSSQSDKDK
+355 
-365 YKNNTDNYQRHLAK
+365 YQRHLGK
-379 FYCASIKS
+379 FYCASITS

-414 DKAALVAGVLNPEY
+414 DKAALVAGVLNPNY
-428 TSTNGEPMMIGG
+428 GTNNEPMMLGG

-450 SNMTADEQT
+450 SNMTADEQN
-459 RLHIGEKNM
+459 RLHISEM

-482 NSVIVV
+482 NSVVVV
-488 VPQSAIKNGSA
+488 VPQSAVNNGSA

-515 QTGEWTVFDDFRL
+515 QADEWTVFDDFRL

-539 ILDQDRADLSYIY
+539 ILDQDRDNLSYIY
-552 DINEPLQNKTLRLN
+552 DIKEPLQNKTLRLN
-566 KTFTAGK
+566 KTFTAHK

-601 DKLTKSGIEFQSV
+601 EKLTESGIQFQSV
-614 KLDGMADD
+614 DFRDKADD
-622 AIALHAYQPYLIIPE
+622 YVALQAYEPYLIIPE
-637 KVFEKDRV
+637 KAEGQAAEYTSVYVKTGATAAESMRV
-645 DNTKAS
+645 K
-651 YTAEFVN
+651 
-658 AGTGE
+658 
-663 QSQTIKVG
+663 
-671 IAANHYVIPKVSL
+671 IAAKHFVIPKVSL
-684 SVDDLKKVDQ
+684 SVDALKEVNQ
-694 KTWATAVSESTD
+694 TTWATTVSESTD
-706 GKMEAWGTLARTFGT
+706 HKMEAWGTLARTFGT
-721 VSDDVEY
+721 VNDDVEN
-728 GYQFEN
+728 GYQFTNNGE
-734 DGKIIEGRDK
+734 IITGRDNLK
-744 LIGSYFFDN
+744 GSYFFAN
-753 GKMYHSDKRVRGL
+753 GKMYHSTTRVRGL

-776 EGAQK
+776 EGSKK
-781 NAQFTLDGVTQS
+781 NASFTLDGVTQS
-793 GTTALDDIFA
+793 GTTALDDIFT
-803 DGEQTVSRFAQ
+803 DGEQTVSRFAN

-825 QGNSTAGLPSG
+825 KGNSTAGLPSG
-836 LYIVNGKKC
+836 MYIVNGKKC

>member
-1 MKKITKILDSVMRG
+1 MKKITKILDSVMST
-15 LKRTCVAKAIAVVA
+15 LKRTCVAKAIAVFA
-29 VATIAMNSFAQEET
+29 VATIAMNSFAQEVET

-53 DSTYINSHLTTGG
+53 DLPYINSHLTTDG
-66 NYPEE
+66 NYPVE
-71 MDKKF
+71 MSKMF

-92 WGTHVALADYGKPM
+92 WGTHVALADYGKPL
-106 WVVSGTRE
+106 WVVSDTRE
-114 ICTNPDAYYLNR
+114 ICLDPDALIPNDF
-126 EIQTNDVLLF
+126 QTNNVLF
-136 THNMATTLS
+136 FAHNMATTLS
-145 EDQGQYVGWPRA
+145 EDQGPYVGWSQV
-157 NKDNPAEDRG
+157 NKKKPAEDRG
-167 VFSDRKNTATD
+167 VFADRENTKTA

-185 FTGDNMN
+185 FTGGNMN
-192 TCKLKTKKTIT
+192 TCKLKTKKTEETIHYF
-203 EIIAGFWL
+203 G
-211 TKHNCWSD
+211 KHYCWSD

-235 CEAYTTDE
+235 CEAYSEADITSK
-243 IANNGLTGYDTWRI
+243 GLTGYDTWRI
-257 MTYEDIYNLQVKN
+257 MTYEDIYNLQNKN

-282 MLKCPGFQRGDNDIA
+282 MLKCPGFQRGDNDIK

-302 NFATKQYNENNAGFA
+302 NFATKQYNENNIGFA
-317 SFGLSRQYYDV
+317 SFGLSKLYSKA
-328 ANWSTVKNVIGTYT
+328 ANWDKTNIVNSLSKTAYT
-342 FDGVTYEFIEEPK
+342 FDNRKYTTDSIEP
-355 KNSSQSDKDK
+355 
-365 YKNNTDNYQRHLAK
+365 YQRHLGK
-379 FYCASIKS
+379 FYCASITS

-394 DVTVKLAGTY
+394 DVTVNLAGTY

-428 TSTNGEPMMIGG
+428 TSTNGKPMMLGG
-440 VLNRTTLSQT
+440 VLNSTTLSQT
-450 SNMTADEQT
+450 SNMTADEQN
-459 RLHIGEKNM
+459 RLHIGEMNM

-488 VPQSAIKNGSA
+488 VPQSAVNNGPA

-515 QTGEWTVFDDFRL
+515 QAGEWTVFDDFRL

-539 ILDQDRADLSYIY
+539 ILDQDRDNLNYIY
-552 DINEPLQNKTLRLN
+552 DINEPLHNKTLRLN
-566 KTFTAGK
+566 KTFTAHK

-601 DKLTKSGIEFQSV
+601 KKLTESGIQFQSV
-614 KLDGMADD
+614 DFTDKADD
-622 AIALHAYQPYLIIPE
+622 AIALEAYKPYLIIPE
-637 KVFEKDRV
+637 KAEGQ
-645 DNTKAS
+645 AAE
-651 YTAEFVN
+651 YTSVYVET
-658 AGTGE
+658 GTGAAE
-663 QSQTIKVG
+663 YLRVK
-671 IAANHYVIPKVSL
+671 IAANHFVIPKVSL
-684 SVDDLKKVDQ
+684 SEDDLKKVDQ
-694 KTWATAVSESTD
+694 NTWATAVSTSID
-706 GKMEAWGTLARTFGT
+706 GQMEAWGTLARTFGT
-721 VSDDVEY
+721 DATQDENGKWTFSDK
-728 GYQFEN
+728 N
-734 DGKIIEGRDK
+734 IITGRDN
-744 LIGSYFFDN
+744 LIDCYFFDKGN
-753 GKMYHSDKRVRGL
+753 MYHSATRPRGL

-776 EGAQK
+776 EGSKK
-781 NAQFTLDGVTQS
+781 NASFTLDGVTQS

-803 DGEQTVSRFAQ
+803 DGEQTVSRFAN

-836 LYIVNGKKC
+836 MYIVNGKKC

>member
-1 MKKITKILDSVMRG
+1 MKKITKILDSVMSR
-15 LKRTCVAKAIAVVA
+15 LKRTCVAKAIAVFA

-53 DSTYINSHLTTGG
+53 DLTYINSHLTDGS
-66 NYPEE
+66 NPAD
-71 MDKKF
+71 MDKMF

-92 WGTHVALADYGKPM
+92 WGTHVALADYGRPL

-114 ICTNPDAYYLNR
+114 ICLDPDALIPNDF
-126 EIQTNDVLLF
+126 QTNNVLLF

-145 EDQGQYVGWPRA
+145 EDQGPYVGWPQV
-157 NKDNPAEDRG
+157 KKKKPAEDRG
-167 VFSDRKNTATD
+167 VFSDRKNTADD

-185 FTGDNMN
+185 FTGNDMK
-192 TCKLKTKKTIT
+192 TCKLKTKKTEETIRYF
-203 EIIAGFWL
+203 G
-211 TKHNCWSD
+211 KHYCWSD

-235 CEAYTTDE
+235 CEAYSAADITSK
-243 IANNGLTGYDTWRI
+243 GLTGYDTWRI
-257 MTYEDIYNLQVKN
+257 MTYEDIYNLQNKN

-282 MLKCPGFQRGDNDIA
+282 MLKTPGFQRGDNDIA

-302 NFATKQYNENNAGFA
+302 NFATQQYNENNAGFA
-317 SFGLSRQYYDV
+317 SFGLSKLYSKA
-328 ANWSTVKNVIGTYT
+328 ANWETDNIVNSLSKTAYT
-342 FDGVTYEFIEEPK
+342 FDNRKYTTDSIEA
-355 KNSSQSDKDK
+355 
-365 YKNNTDNYQRHLAK
+365 YQRHLGK
-379 FYCASIKS
+379 FYCASIT
-387 NRGIVYQ
+387 NQRGIVYQ
-394 DVTVKLAGTY
+394 DVTVNLAGTY
-404 VVECKGFSTT
+404 VVECKGFSKT

-428 TSTNGEPMMIGG
+428 TSTNGKPMMLGG

-450 SNMTADEQT
+450 SNMTADEQN
-459 RLHIGEKNM
+459 RLHISEMNM

-504 VMVGSQSETAA
+504 VMVGSQTETAA
-515 QTGEWTVFDDFRL
+515 QNGEWTVFDDFRL

-539 ILDQDRADLSYIY
+539 ILDQDRADLSYIL

-566 KTFTAGK
+566 KTFTAHK
-573 WNTLV
+573 WNTFV

-601 DKLTKSGIEFQSV
+601 EKLTESGIQFKSV
-614 KLDGMADD
+614 DFTGKADD
-622 AIALHAYQPYLIIPE
+622 YVALEAYKPYLIIPE
-637 KVFEKDRV
+637 KAEGQAAEYTSVYVE
-645 DNTKAS
+645 TGAS
-651 YTAEFVN
+651 TAEYMRV
-658 AGTGE
+658 
-663 QSQTIKVG
+663 K
-671 IAANHYVIPKVSL
+671 IAANHFVIPKVSL
-684 SVDDLKKVDQ
+684 SVDDLQKVDQ
-694 KTWATAVSESTD
+694 NTWATTVTESTD
-706 GKMEAWGTLARTFGT
+706 GKMKAWGTLARTFGT
-721 VSDDVEY
+721 VNDNVEN
-728 GYQFEN
+728 GYQFTN
-734 DGKIIEGRDK
+734 NGKIIDGRDK
-744 LIGSYFFDN
+744 LDDSYFFAN
-753 GKMYHSDKRVRGL
+753 GKMYHSTGRVRGL
-766 RGFSCWFKPA
+766 RGFSCWFKPVP
-776 EGAQK
+776 GTTQSVK
-781 NAQFTLDGVTQS
+781 FTLDGVTQS
-793 GTTALDDIFA
+793 GTTALDDIFT
-803 DGEQTVSRFAQ
+803 DGEQTVSRFAN

-836 LYIVNGKKC
+836 MYIVNGKKC

>member
-1 MKKITKILDSVMRG
+1 MKKITKILDSVMSG
-15 LKRTCVAKAIAVVA
+15 LKRTCVAKAVAVVA
-29 VATIAMNSFAQEET
+29 VATIAMNSFAQQEET

-53 DSTYINSHLTTGG
+53 DLTYIDSHQTTDG
-66 NYPEE
+66 NYPVD
-71 MDKKF
+71 MSKMF

-92 WGTHVALADYGKPM
+92 WGTHVSLADYGKPL
-106 WVVSGTRE
+106 WVVKGKRNIYESA
-114 ICTNPDAYYLNR
+114 IKYH
-126 EIQTNDVLLF
+126 TNDVLLF

-145 EDQGQYVGWPRA
+145 EDQGPYVGWA
-157 NKDNPAEDRG
+157 QVDDNKPAEDRG
-167 VFSDRKNTATD
+167 VFTDKKNTAES

-185 FTGDNMN
+185 FIPGNDMK
-192 TCKLKTKKTIT
+192 TCKLKTKKTV
-203 EIIAGFWL
+203 EKKL
-211 TKHNCWSD
+211 TGLALRYCWSD

-235 CEAYTTDE
+235 CEAYSDAD
-243 IANNGLTGYDTWRI
+243 IKSKGLTGYDTWRI
-257 MTYEDIYNLQVKN
+257 MTYEDIYNLQNKN

-282 MLKCPGFQRGDNDIA
+282 MLKTPGFQRGDNDIK

-302 NFATKQYNENNAGFA
+302 NFATQQYNENNVGFA
-317 SFGLSRQYYDV
+317 SFGLSKLYSKA
-328 ANWSTVKNVIGTYT
+328 ANWEKANIVNGLSKTAYT
-342 FDGVTYEFIEEPK
+342 FDGGSYDNT
-355 KNSSQSDKDK
+355 KNG
-365 YKNNTDNYQRHLAK
+365 TEAYQRHLGK

-394 DVTVKLAGTY
+394 DVVVSLPGTY

-414 DKAALVAGVLNPEY
+414 DKAALVAGVLNPNY
-428 TSTNGEPMMIGG
+428 GTNNEPMMLGG

-459 RLHIGEKNM
+459 ALHISEMNM

-488 VPQSAIKNGSA
+488 VPQSAIDANNGSA

-504 VMVGSQSETAA
+504 VMVGSQTETAA
-515 QTGEWTVFDDFRL
+515 QNGEWTVFDDFRL

-539 ILDQDRADLSYIY
+539 ILDQDRDNLNYIY

-566 KTFTAGK
+566 KTFTAHK
-573 WNTLV
+573 WNTFV

-601 DKLTKSGIEFQSV
+601 EKLTESGIQFQSV
-614 KLDGMADD
+614 DFTGKADD
-622 AIALHAYQPYLIIPE
+622 YVALEAYKPYLIIPE
-637 KVFEKDRV
+637 KAEGQAAEYTSVYVE
-645 DNTKAS
+645 TGAS
-651 YTAEFVN
+651 TAEYMRV
-658 AGTGE
+658 
-663 QSQTIKVG
+663 K
-671 IAANHYVIPKVSL
+671 IAANHFVIPKVSL
-684 SVDDLKKVDQ
+684 SVEDLKKVDQ

-721 VSDDVEY
+721 EATQDDK
-728 GYQFEN
+728 
-734 DGKIIEGRDK
+734 GKWTFTDKNIITDRDN
-744 LIGSYFFDN
+744 LIGSYFFAN

-793 GTTALDDIFA
+793 GTTALDDIFT
-803 DGEQTVSRFAQ
+803 DGEQTVSRFAN
-814 GVYNLNGQLVK
+814 GIYNLNGQLVK

-836 LYIVNGKKC
+836 MYIVNGKKC

>member
-53 DSTYINSHLTTGG
+53 DLTYINSHLTTDGK
-66 NYPEE
+66 YPVD

-76 FLYNEKTGK
+76 FLYNEATGK
-85 FLNLGSY
+85 FLNIGSY
-92 WGTHVALADYGKPM
+92 WGTHVALADYGKPL

-126 EIQTNDVLLF
+126 EIQTNNVLLF
-136 THNMATTLS
+136 THNMATTLT
-145 EDQGQYVGWPRA
+145 EDQGPYVGWIA
-157 NKDNPAEDRG
+157 NDKKPAEDRG
-167 VFSDRKNTATD
+167 VFVDRKNTKET
-178 IYGWELE
+178 IYGWELD
-185 FTGDNMN
+185 FTGNDMK

-203 EIIAGFWL
+203 EIRAVWL
-211 TKHNCWSD
+211 ATKHNCWSD

-227 ASVDPNRS
+227 ASLDPNRS

-243 IANNGLTGYDTWRI
+243 IASKGLTGYDTWRI

-365 YKNNTDNYQRHLAK
+365 YQNNTDNYQRHLGK

-504 VMVGSQSETAA
+504 VMVGDQTETAA

-528 LYASKN
+528 LYASKTIN
-534 TEADL
+534 ADL
-539 ILDQDRADLSYIY
+539 ILDQDRADLQYLL
-552 DINEPLQNKTLRLN
+552 DVDDPLQNKTLRLN
-566 KTFTAGK
+566 KTFELHK
-573 WNTLV
+573 WNTFV
-578 LPVNLTLKQLRDAFG
+578 LPVDLTVEQLRAAFG
-593 PSTRLAQL
+593 PNTRLAEL
-601 DKLTKSGIEFQSV
+601 DKLTESGIQFQSV
-614 KLDGMADD
+614 KFDGMADD
-622 AIALHAYQPYLIIPE
+622 DIALHAYKPYLIIPE
-637 KVFEKDRV
+637 KDRL
-645 DNTKAS
+645 DNKKA

-663 QSQTIKVG
+663 VSQTIKVA
-671 IAANHYVIPKVSL
+671 IAAKHYVIPKVSL
-684 SVDDLKKVDQ
+684 SVEDLKKVN
-694 KTWATAVSESTD
+694 KNTWATAVSESTD
-706 GKMEAWGTLARTFGT
+706 HMMEAWGTLARTFGDAT
-721 VSDDVEY
+721 QKE
-728 GYQFEN
+728 
-734 DGKIIEGRDK
+734 DGTWDITNKSKFLTGRDQ

-753 GKMYHSDKRVRGL
+753 GKMYHSATRPRGL

-803 DGEQTVSRFAQ
+803 DGEQPVSRFAQ

-836 LYIVNGKKC
+836 VYIVNGKKC

>member
-1 MKKITKILDSVMRG
+1 MKKITKILDSVMSG
-15 LKRTCVAKAIAVVA
+15 LKRTCVAKAVAVVA
-29 VATIAMNSFAQEET
+29 VATVAMNSFAQQEET
-43 ITGVKDLAGK
+43 ITGVKDLPGK
-53 DSTYINSHLTTGG
+53 DLTYINSHLTTNGS
-66 NYPEE
+66 YPE
-71 MDKKF
+71 DKDKMF

-85 FLNLGSY
+85 FLNLGGY

-106 WVVSGTRE
+106 WVINGERKIGVISYR
-114 ICTNPDAYYLNR
+114 
-126 EIQTNDVLLF
+126 DVLLF
-136 THNMATTLS
+136 AHNMATGMTK
-145 EDQGQYVGWPRA
+145 DQGPYVGWNIPDPD
-157 NKDNPAEDRG
+157 KPAEDNG
-167 VFSDRKNTATD
+167 VYTD
-178 IYGWELE
+178 KELSKIYGWELE
-185 FTGDNMN
+185 FTNTDKN
-192 TCKLKTKKTIT
+192 TCKLKTRKDKD
-203 EIIAGFWL
+203 IIGRWKDEA
-211 TKHNCWSD
+211 
-219 DVYLCGVP
+219 YLCGVP

-235 CEAYTTDE
+235 CEAYTTAE
-243 IANNGLTGYDTWRI
+243 ISSKGLTGYDTWRI
-257 MTYEDIYNLQVKN
+257 MTYEQVYNLQSKN
-270 TENMTK
+270 TENMKK

-282 MLKCPGFQRGDNDIA
+282 MLKCPGFQRGDNDIT
-297 NWKTY
+297 NWHTY
-302 NFATKQYNENNAGFA
+302 NYKTNKSDGNNAGFA
-317 SFGLSRQYYDV
+317 SFGISRLNYNV
-328 ANWSTVKNVIGTYT
+328 ADWSTGKQENFNDTYT
-342 FDGVTYEFIEEPK
+342 FDGVTYVFNDK
-355 KNSSQSDKDK
+355 KTKKD
-365 YKNNTDNYQRHLAK
+365 NTEKYQRLLSK

-394 DVTVKLAGTY
+394 DVVVSLPGTY

-414 DKAALVAGVLNPEY
+414 DKAALVAGVLNPNY
-428 TSTNGEPMMIGG
+428 GTNNEPMMLGG

-459 RLHIGEKNM
+459 ALHISEMNM

-488 VPQSAIKNGSA
+488 VPQSAIDANNGSA

-515 QTGEWTVFDDFRL
+515 QSGEWTVFDDFRL

-539 ILDQDRADLSYIY
+539 ILDQDRDNLNYIY

-566 KTFTAGK
+566 KTFTAHK
-573 WNTLV
+573 WNTFV

-601 DKLTKSGIEFQSV
+601 EKLTESGIQFQSV
-614 KLDGMADD
+614 DFTGKADD
-622 AIALHAYQPYLIIPE
+622 YVALEAYKPYLIIPE
-637 KVFEKDRV
+637 KAEGQAAEYTSVYVE
-645 DNTKAS
+645 TGAS
-651 YTAEFVN
+651 TAEYMRV
-658 AGTGE
+658 
-663 QSQTIKVG
+663 K
-671 IAANHYVIPKVSL
+671 IAANHFVIPKVSL
-684 SVDDLKKVDQ
+684 SVEDLKKVDQ

-721 VSDDVEY
+721 EATQDDK
-728 GYQFEN
+728 
-734 DGKIIEGRDK
+734 GKWTFTDKNIITDRDN
-744 LIGSYFFDN
+744 LIGSYFFAN

-793 GTTALDDIFA
+793 GTTALDDIFT
-803 DGEQTVSRFAQ
+803 DGEQTVSRFAN
-814 GVYNLNGQLVK
+814 GIYNLNGQLVK

-836 LYIVNGKKC
+836 MYIVNGKKC

>member
-1 MKKITKILDSVMRG
+1 MKKITKILDSVMSG

-29 VATIAMNSFAQEET
+29 VATIAMNSFAQQEET

-53 DSTYINSHLTTGG
+53 DLAYINSNATTDGK
-66 NYPEE
+66 YPEE
-71 MDKKF
+71 PGKMF

-92 WGTHVALADYGKPM
+92 WGTHVSLADYGKPM
-106 WVVSGTRE
+106 WVVKGTRE
-114 ICTNPDAYYLNR
+114 ICLNPDDLIGKKY
-126 EIQTNDVLLF
+126 QTNNVLLF
-136 THNMATTLS
+136 AHNMATTLS
-145 EDQGQYVGWPRA
+145 EDQGPYVGWSQV
-157 NKDNPAEDRG
+157 NKKKPAEDRG
-167 VFSDRKNTATD
+167 VFADRENTEES

-185 FTGDNMN
+185 FTGNDMK
-192 TCKLKTKKTIT
+192 TCKLKTNKTEET
-203 EIIAGFWL
+203 YGIIN
-211 TKHNCWSD
+211 KHYCWSD
-219 DVYLCGVP
+219 EVYLCGVP

-235 CEAYTTDE
+235 CEAYSAAD
-243 IANNGLTGYDTWRI
+243 IKSKGLTGYDTWRI
-257 MTYEDIYNLQVKN
+257 MTYEDIYNLQNKN

-302 NFATKQYNENNAGFA
+302 NFATKQYNENNIGFA
-317 SFGLSRQYYDV
+317 SFGLSKLYSKA
-328 ANWSTVKNVIGTYT
+328 ANWGEKNIVKGLSKTAYT
-342 FDGVTYEFIEEPK
+342 FDNRKYTTDSIEP
-355 KNSSQSDKDK
+355 
-365 YKNNTDNYQRHLAK
+365 YQRHLGK

-414 DKAALVAGVLNPEY
+414 DKAALIAGVLNPNY
-428 TSTNGEPMMIGG
+428 TSTNGEPMMLGG
-440 VLNRTTLSQT
+440 ALNRTTLSQT
-450 SNMTADEQT
+450 SNMTADEQN
-459 RLHIGEKNM
+459 RLHISEKNM

-488 VPQSAIKNGSA
+488 VPQSAIDANNGSA

-504 VMVGSQSETAA
+504 VMVGSQTETAA
-515 QTGEWTVFDDFRL
+515 QAGEWTVFDDFRL

-539 ILDQDRADLSYIY
+539 ILDQDRADLSYIL
-552 DINEPLQNKTLRLN
+552 DINEPLHNKTLRLN
-566 KTFTAGK
+566 KTFTAHK

-601 DKLTKSGIEFQSV
+601 EKLTESGIQFQSV
-614 KLDGMADD
+614 DFTGKADD
-622 AIALHAYQPYLIIPE
+622 YVALQAYKPYLIIPE
-637 KVFEKDRV
+637 KAEGQAAEYTSVYVE
-645 DNTKAS
+645 TGAS
-651 YTAEFVN
+651 TAEYMRV
-658 AGTGE
+658 
-663 QSQTIKVG
+663 K
-671 IAANHYVIPKVSL
+671 IAANHFVIPKVSL
-684 SVDDLKKVDQ
+684 SVEDLKKVDQ
-694 KTWATAVSESTD
+694 NTWATTVTESTD

-721 VSDDVEY
+721 VSDNVEN
-728 GYQFEN
+728 GYLFEN
-734 DGKIIEGRDK
+734 NGKIITDRDD
-744 LIGSYFFDN
+744 LQYCYFFAN
-753 GKMYHSDKRVRGL
+753 GKMYHSSIKGRVRGL
-766 RGFSCWFKPA
+766 RGFSCWFKPVSSKS
-776 EGAQK
+776 G

-793 GTTALDDIFA
+793 GTTALDDIFT
-803 DGEQTVSRFAQ
+803 DGEQTVSRFAN

-836 LYIVNGKKC
+836 MYIVNGKKC

>member
-1 MKKITKILDSVMRG
+1 MKKITKILDSVMSR

-53 DSTYINSHLTTGG
+53 DLAYINSNATTDGK
-66 NYPEE
+66 YPTD
-71 MDKKF
+71 MGKKF

-85 FLNLGSY
+85 FLNIGSY
-92 WGTHVALADYGKPM
+92 WGTHVALADYGKPL
-106 WVVSGTRE
+106 WVVKGERE
-114 ICTNPDAYYLNR
+114 ICLNPDATIGKKY
-126 EIQTNDVLLF
+126 QTNNVLLF

-145 EDQGQYVGWPRA
+145 EDQGPYVGWIA
-157 NKDNPAEDRG
+157 NDKKPAEDRG
-167 VFSDRKNTATD
+167 VFVDRKNTKED

-185 FTGDNMN
+185 FTGNTMN
-192 TCKLKTKKTIT
+192 TCKLKTKKT
-203 EIIAGFWL
+203 EERYGVWPNW
-211 TKHNCWSD
+211 HYCWSD

-235 CEAYTTDE
+235 CEAYSAADIE
-243 IANNGLTGYDTWRI
+243 SKGLTGYDTWRI
-257 MTYEDIYNLQVKN
+257 MTYEDIYKLQNKN

-282 MLKCPGFQRGDNDIA
+282 MLKTPGFQRGDNDIK

-317 SFGLSRQYYDV
+317 LFGLSKYYSTV
-328 ANWSTVKNVIGTYT
+328 ANWENVVEGLTKTPYVFYGVSYDNT
-342 FDGVTYEFIEEPK
+342 KDGSE
-355 KNSSQSDKDK
+355 K
-365 YKNNTDNYQRHLAK
+365 YKRNLGK
-379 FYCASIKS
+379 FFCASIT
-387 NRGIVYQ
+387 NQRGIVYQ
-394 DVTVKLAGTY
+394 DVTVNLAGTY
-404 VVECKGFSTT
+404 VVECKGFSKT

-428 TSTNGEPMMIGG
+428 PSTNGEPMMLGG

-450 SNMTADEQT
+450 SNMTTDELN
-459 RLHIGEKNM
+459 RLHISEMNM

-488 VPQSAIKNGSA
+488 VPQSAIDANNGSA

-504 VMVGSQSETAA
+504 VMVGSQTETTA
-515 QTGEWTVFDDFRL
+515 QAGEWTVFDDFRL

-539 ILDQDRADLSYIY
+539 ILDQDRADLSYIL

-566 KTFTAGK
+566 KTFTAHK

-601 DKLTKSGIEFQSV
+601 EKLTESGIQFQSV
-614 KLDGMADD
+614 GFTGKADD
-622 AIALHAYQPYLIIPE
+622 YVALQAYKPYLIIPE
-637 KVFEKDRV
+637 KDKGQAAEYTSVYVE
-645 DNTKAS
+645 TGAS
-651 YTAEFVN
+651 TAEYMRV
-658 AGTGE
+658 
-663 QSQTIKVG
+663 K
-671 IAANHYVIPKVSL
+671 IAKDHFVIPKVSL

-694 KTWATAVSESTD
+694 NTWATAVSTSTD
-706 GKMEAWGTLARTFGT
+706 GKMQAWGTLARTFGT
-721 VSDDVEY
+721 ENKDVEN

-734 DGKIIEGRDK
+734 DGKIIDGRDK
-744 LIGSYFFDN
+744 LDDSYFFAN
-753 GKMYHSDKRVRGL
+753 GKMYHSTGRVRGL

-776 EGAQK
+776 PGTTQSVK
-781 NAQFTLDGVTQS
+781 FTLDGVTQS

-803 DGEQTVSRFAQ
+803 DGEQTVSRFAD

-836 LYIVNGKKC
+836 MYIVNGKKC

>member
-1 MKKITKILDSVMRG
+1 MKKITKILDSVMSR

-29 VATIAMNSFAQEET
+29 VATIAMNSFAQQEET
-43 ITGVKDLAGK
+43 IAGVKDLAGK
-53 DSTYINSHLTTGG
+53 DSTYINNHLKDD
-66 NYPEE
+66 NNPED
-71 MDKKF
+71 MGRMF

-92 WGTHVALADYGKPM
+92 WGTHVALADYGKPL
-106 WVVSGTRE
+106 WVVSGKRE
-114 ICTNPDAYYLNR
+114 ICLNPDALPHKR
-126 EIQTNDVLLF
+126 KFQTNNVLF
-136 THNMATTLS
+136 FGHNMATTLS
-145 EDQGQYVGWPRA
+145 EDQGPYVGWSKAKSGKP
-157 NKDNPAEDRG
+157 DEDRG
-167 VFSDRKNTATD
+167 VYADKKNTATD
-178 IYGWELE
+178 IYGWELD
-185 FTGDNMN
+185 FTGDGMN

-203 EIIAGFWL
+203 DFVLNGKYNRWI
-211 TKHNCWSD
+211 D

-235 CEAYTTDE
+235 CEAYSTDE
-243 IANNGLTGYDTWRI
+243 IASKGLDGYDTWRI
-257 MTYEDIYNLQVKN
+257 MTSEDISNLQNKN

-282 MLKCPGFQRGDNDIA
+282 MLKCPGFQRADNDIK

-302 NFATKQYNENNAGFA
+302 NFATQQNNENNVGFA
-317 SFGLSRQYYDV
+317 SFGLSKFYSKA
-328 ANWSTVKNVIGTYT
+328 ANWEEANIVKGLSKTAYT
-342 FDGVTYEFIEEPK
+342 FDGHEYIKGTDGEEA
-355 KNSSQSDKDK
+355 
-365 YKNNTDNYQRHLAK
+365 YQRHLGK

-414 DKAALVAGVLNPEY
+414 DKAALVAGVLNPNY
-428 TSTNGEPMMIGG
+428 GTNNEPMMLGG
-440 VLNRTTLSQT
+440 VLNSTTLSQT

-459 RLHIGEKNM
+459 RLHIGEMNM

-504 VMVGSQSETAA
+504 VMVGSQTETAA
-515 QTGEWTVFDDFRL
+515 QAGEWTVFDDFRL

-539 ILDQDRADLSYIY
+539 ILDQDRADLNYIY
-552 DINEPLQNKTLRLN
+552 KINEPLQNKTLRLN

-601 DKLTKSGIEFQSV
+601 EELTESGIQFKSV
-614 KLDGMADD
+614 DFTGKAEDYV
-622 AIALHAYQPYLIIPE
+622 ALEAYKPYLIIPE
-637 KVFEKDRV
+637 KAEGQAAEYTSVYVKTGASAAETMRV
-645 DNTKAS
+645 K
-651 YTAEFVN
+651 
-658 AGTGE
+658 
-663 QSQTIKVG
+663 
-671 IAANHYVIPKVSL
+671 IAANHFVITKVSL
-684 SVDDLKKVDQ
+684 SVEDLRNVNQ
-694 KTWATAVSESTD
+694 STWATAVSESTD
-706 GKMEAWGTLARTFGT
+706 HMMQAWGTLARTFGT
-721 VSDDVEY
+721 VSKDVEN

-734 DGKIIEGRDK
+734 NGQIITGRDN

-753 GKMYHSDKRVRGL
+753 GKMYHSDSRVRGL
-766 RGFSCWFKPA
+766 RGFSCWFKPVN
-776 EGAQK
+776 GKSQ

-803 DGEQTVSRFAQ
+803 DGEQPVSRFAQ

>member
-1 MKKITKILDSVMRG
+1 MKKITKILDSAMRG
-15 LKRTCVAKAIAVVA
+15 LKRTCVATAIAVVA

-43 ITGVKDLAGK
+43 IAGVKDLAGK
-53 DSTYINSHLTTGG
+53 DLTYINSHLTTDG
-66 NYPEE
+66 NYPED

-76 FLYNEKTGK
+76 FLYNEATGK
-85 FLNLGSY
+85 FLNIGSY
-92 WGTHVALADYGKPM
+92 WGTHVALADYGKPL

-126 EIQTNDVLLF
+126 EIKTNNVLLF
-136 THNMATTLS
+136 THNMATTLT
-145 EDQGQYVGWPRA
+145 EDQGPYIGWPQA
-157 NKDNPAEDRG
+157 TNNNPAEDRG

-235 CEAYTTDE
+235 CEAYSAAY
-243 IANNGLTGYDTWRI
+243 IASQGLTGYDKWRI

-342 FDGVTYEFIEEPK
+342 FDGVTYEFIEKPK
-355 KNSSQSDKDK
+355 EDSSQSDKDK

-414 DKAALVAGVLNPEY
+414 DKAALVAGVLNPNY
-428 TSTNGEPMMIGG
+428 GTNNEPMMLGG
-440 VLNRTTLSQT
+440 VLNSTTLSQT

-459 RLHIGEKNM
+459 RLHIIEKNM

-488 VPQSAIKNGSA
+488 VPQSAIDANNGSA

-504 VMVGSQSETAA
+504 VMVGSQTETAA
-515 QTGEWTVFDDFRL
+515 QAGEWTVFDDFRL

-539 ILDQDRADLSYIY
+539 ILDQDRADLNYIY
-552 DINEPLQNKTLRLN
+552 KINEPLQNKTLRLN

-601 DKLTKSGIEFQSV
+601 EELTESGIQFKSV
-614 KLDGMADD
+614 DFTGKAEDYV
-622 AIALHAYQPYLIIPE
+622 ALEAYKPYLIIPE
-637 KVFEKDRV
+637 KAEGQAAEYTSVYVKTGASAAETMRV
-645 DNTKAS
+645 K
-651 YTAEFVN
+651 
-658 AGTGE
+658 
-663 QSQTIKVG
+663 
-671 IAANHYVIPKVSL
+671 IAKGHFVIPKVSL
-684 SVDDLKKVDQ
+684 SVEDLNKVDQ

-706 GKMEAWGTLARTFGT
+706 GRMEAWGTLARTFGT
-721 VSDDVEY
+721 VSNDVEN

-734 DGKIIEGRDK
+734 DGQIITGRDK

-753 GKMYHSDKRVRGL
+753 GKMYHSDSRVRGL
-766 RGFSCWFKPA
+766 RGFSCWFKPVN
-776 EGAQK
+776 GKSQ
-781 NAQFTLDGVTQS
+781 NASFTLDGVTQS
-793 GTTALDDIFA
+793 GTTALDDICA
-803 DGEQTVSRFAQ
+803 DGEQPVSRFAQ

-836 LYIVNGKKC
+836 VYIVNGKKC